1 MNDPT
6 VEFLDNLINATQ
18 LGKLDWVYD
27 CSEVSGSF
35 YIYWY
40 DCFLEDFGNLSIGLS
55 SGGTLH
61 TRGGGVSG
69 GSEIIFRVSD
79 LHSAIKS
86 YLKRNEPVPYA
97 EQNAALKRLIES

>member
-1 MNDPT
+1 MKDPT
-6 VEFLDNLINATQ
+6 IEFLDNLINATQ

-27 CSEVSGSF
+27 CSEIHGSF

-40 DCFLEDFGNLSIGLS
+40 DCFLEGFGDLSVGIS
-55 SGGTLH
+55 SGGNLH
-61 TRGGGVSG
+61 HRDGGISG
-69 GSEIIFRVSD
+69 GSEIVSRISD

-86 YLKRNEPVPYA
+86 YLKKKEPVFYA